1 MVQKRQLIGVNMVT
15 IELEDL
21 DSLLP
26 MLGEICMV
34 NDVELCFKGRFLSIK
49 DVQPLVESIEQSGH
63 TRTVDAHYQIT
74 LGCGETLTFPII
86 KNKPIISK
94 NVFETLV
101 SVPDFYTLC
110 S

>member
-1 MVQKRQLIGVNMVT
+1 MVQTRQLIGVNMVT

-26 MLGEICMV
+26 ILGEICMV
-34 NDVELCFKGRFLSIK
+34 SDVELCFKGRFLPIK
-49 DVQPLVESIEQSGH
+49 DLQPLVESIEQSGH

-74 LGCGETLTFPII
+74 LGCGETLIFPII
-86 KNKPIISK
+86 ENRPVISK

-101 SVPDFYTLC
+101 STSDFYTLC
-110 S
+110 Y